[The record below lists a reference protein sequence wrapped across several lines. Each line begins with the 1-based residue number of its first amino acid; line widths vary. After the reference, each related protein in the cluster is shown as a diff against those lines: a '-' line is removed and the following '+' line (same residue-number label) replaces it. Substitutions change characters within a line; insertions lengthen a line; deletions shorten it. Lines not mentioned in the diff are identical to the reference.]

1 MKKCITLEFEGLISI
16 LHTTVYASHYDSLTK
31 KAYMEPALNNT
42 NVHQAAISAKIVHTH
57 ADVVLNNTAQTV

>member
-1 MKKCITLEFEGLISI
+1 MHYSWIWGLDIN
-16 LHTTVYASHYDSLTK
+16 TTVYASHYDSLTK